1 LEILSVTLPIFM
13 FVALGYGA
21 KRIKLAG
28 IETRNFLS
36 KTVYYLA
43 LPALILRGILSSDFE
58 NTFRLRLVAHNLIVT
73 GSVFIVTFAAA
84 FLIKNAYKR
93 GAFNMSCFRS
103 NQGYM
108 GLPIVNSFY
117 GGEAVSKAAVVN
129 SIDSP
134 AVIIISVLALELFKK
149 KASVN
154 SNGFKG
160 VIPKLLH
167 RLLGA
172 LTNPFL
178 LSAVIGLGA
187 SYFKVP
193 VLNISVIDEFL
204 RIAGDMAMPLA
215 LLSIGCSID
224 VKHLKENL
232 RLVLAGSVIKLVL
245 MPVIAFVFGY
255 FVFKFRGI
263 ELGLTVMLP
272 AMPTSVSSHI
282 MAVEM
287 DTDDELMAT
296 AIGFSTF
303 ASVVTVSV
311 LQYFLKG
318 FM

>member
-21 KRIKLAG
+21 KKIKLAG
-28 IETRNFLS
+28 LETRNFLS

-58 NTFRLRLVAHNLIVT
+58 STFRLRLVAHNLMVT
-73 GSVFIVTFAAA
+73 GSIFIVTFAAA
-84 FLIKNAYKR
+84 FLIKDVYKR

-108 GLPIVNSFY
+108 GLPIVNGFY

-134 AVIIISVLALELFKK
+134 AVIIISVLALEVFKK
-149 KASVN
+149 KVSVN
-154 SNGFKG
+154 GNDSERTVSKLAR
-160 VIPKLLH
+160 KLL
-167 RLLGA
+167 GI

-178 LSAVIGLGA
+178 LSAVFGLGA

-193 VLNISVIDEFL
+193 VLSIKVIDEFL

-224 VKHLKENL
+224 VRHLKENL
-232 RLVLAGSVIKLVL
+232 RLVLAASVIKLVL
-245 MPVIAFVFGY
+245 MPVVAFVLGY
-255 FVFKFRGI
+255 FIFKFRGI

-282 MAVEM
+282 MAIEM
-287 DTDDELMAT
+287 DTDDKLMAT